1 MNEKRITLS
10 ILALGQAKI
19 VGAFKQFYPTD
30 IVPAVNPNGH
40 CAKVLAEGVVKGF
53 FTLDDIKSADP
64 FFTPAGAAV
73 DPAMFDA
80 VGAVA
85 NRAETIAL
93 EAKADAHD
101 ALVKAK
107 NTLIMATDISTGTQA
122 KLAEFNEKLQIEREI
137 AININPV
144 VVEAAVTKLIAK
156 EFDTFKR
163 AVADAKAEEVI
174 ADMTAV
180 HVVDRKSTLDVF
192 GIDIRERNG
201 DPVMVDIWNHPAAPA
216 IDPHW
221 VWSERILRAILTV
234 QGTHDNLFFG
244 GQKGTG
250 KSQTAEQFAAFTGRG
265 YVRFQFT
272 KHTSAF
278 DFMGADGMT
287 KGDTVFKKGAVL
299 AGLTSPSTVVLLDE
313 ISMTDAGELAVLNG
327 FLEPNPCI
335 SYGGHVHRRAAGVLV
350 FGADNTLTSGDESGL
365 YGGTRRLNTATAERF
380 ASVIKFEH
388 MPPAMEIDIVVRRTG
403 CSKGLATHVVKAL
416 NAFRAKVESGDIVDA
431 PSIRQTM
438 YFIKNLRLMTVE
450 DAWEAAIGNRQP
462 TESAA
467 AVQAIKTACISAE
480 TIEKHLTA

>member
-1 MNEKRITLS
+1 MTEKEITLA
-10 ILALGQAKI
+10 ILSLGQGRI
-19 VGAFKQFYPTD
+19 VGAFKQLHPTD

-40 CAKVLAEGVVKGF
+40 CAKVLAQGVVKGF
-53 FTLDDIKSADP
+53 FTLDDIKSAP
-64 FFTPAGAAV
+64 VHAPATGAAV

-80 VGAVA
+80 IGAVA
-85 NRAETIAL
+85 SRAETIAL
-93 EAKADAHD
+93 EAKGDAGE
-101 ALVKAK
+101 AIAKAK
-107 NTLIMATDISTGTQA
+107 NAMMIAKNVGDMTQVALSEFSERLQTERDLAVNVNPDI
-122 KLAEFNEKLQIEREI
+122 
-137 AININPV
+137 
-144 VVEAAVTKLIAK
+144 VETAVTKLIAK
-156 EFDTFKR
+156 EFESFKR
-163 AVADAKAEEVI
+163 VVTDAKAEEII
-174 ADMTAV
+174 ADLTAV
-180 HVVDRKSTLDVF
+180 HVVDRRSTLDVF
-192 GIDIRERNG
+192 GFDIRERNG

-221 VWSERILRAILTV
+221 VWSEKILRAILTV

-250 KSQTAEQFAAFTGRG
+250 KSQTAEQFAAYTGRAFT
-265 YVRFQFT
+265 RFQFT

-350 FGADNTLTSGDESGL
+350 FGADNTLTSGDDSGL

-380 ASVIKFEH
+380 ASVVKFEH
-388 MPPAMEIDIVVRRTG
+388 MPPAMEINIVVRRTG
-403 CSKGLATHVVKAL
+403 CPKGLATHVVKAL
-416 NAFRAKVESGDIVDA
+416 NTFRAKVESGDIVDA

-438 YFIKNLRLMTVE
+438 YFIKNLRLMTVD
-450 DAWEAAIGNRQP
+450 DAWAAAIGNRQP
-462 TESAA
+462 VESAV
-467 AVQAIKTACISAE
+467 AVQAIKTACISE
-480 TIEKHLTA
+480 EMINKWLTT

>member
-1 MNEKRITLS
+1 MTEKEITLA
-10 ILALGQAKI
+10 ILALGQGRI
-19 VGAFKQFYPTD
+19 VGAFKKLHPTD

-40 CAKVLAEGVVKGF
+40 CAKVLAQGVAKGF
-53 FTLDDIKSADP
+53 FTLDDIKSAP
-64 FFTPAGAAV
+64 VHVAATGAAV

-80 VGAVA
+80 IGAVA

-93 EAKADAHD
+93 EARGEASDAVARARNAMTVAMNVGDLTKAS
-101 ALVKAK
+101 L
-107 NTLIMATDISTGTQA
+107 N
-122 KLAEFNEKLQIEREI
+122 EFAEKLQTEREI
-137 AININPV
+137 AINVNPDI
-144 VVEAAVTKLIAK
+144 VETAVTKLIAK
-156 EFDTFKR
+156 EFESFKR
-163 AVADAKAEEVI
+163 VVADAKAEEII

-180 HVVDRKSTLDVF
+180 HVVARRPALDVF
-192 GIDIRERNG
+192 GIDIRNRKGE
-201 DPVMVDIWNHPAAPA
+201 PVMVDIWNHPAAPA

-221 VWSERILRAILTV
+221 VWSEKILRAILTV

-250 KSQTAEQFAAFTGRG
+250 KSQTAEQFAAYTGRAFT
-265 YVRFQFT
+265 RFQFT

-335 SYGGHVHRRAAGVLV
+335 SYGGEVHRRANGVLV

-380 ASVIKFEH
+380 CSVIKFQH
-388 MPPAMEIDIVVRRTG
+388 MPAAMEIDIVVRRTG
-403 CSKGLATHVVKAL
+403 CPKGLATHVVKAL
-416 NAFRAKVESGDIVDA
+416 NTFRAKVESGDIVDA

-438 YFIKNLRLMTVE
+438 YFIKNLRLMTVD
-450 DAWEAAIGNRQP
+450 DAWDSAIGNRQP
-462 TESAA
+462 VESAV
-467 AVQAIKTACISAE
+467 AVQAIKTACISE
-480 TIEKHLTA
+480 EMIDKWLTT

>member
-1 MNEKRITLS
+1 MTEKEITLA
-10 ILALGQAKI
+10 ILSLGQGRI
-19 VGAFKQFYPTD
+19 VGAFKQLHPTD

-40 CAKVLAEGVVKGF
+40 CAKVLAQGVVKGF
-53 FTLDDIKSADP
+53 FTLDDIKSAP
-64 FFTPAGAAV
+64 IHAPATGAAV

-80 VGAVA
+80 IGAVA

-93 EAKADAHD
+93 EAKGEASNALAKARDALLVTAAAAHD
-101 ALVKAK
+101 TKKSL
-107 NTLIMATDISTGTQA
+107 L
-122 KLAEFNEKLQIEREI
+122 EFSEKLQAERDI
-137 AININPV
+137 AVNVNPDI
-144 VVEAAVTKLIAK
+144 VETAVTKLIAK
-156 EFDTFKR
+156 EFDAFR
-163 AVADAKAEEVI
+163 RVVSDAKAEEII
-174 ADMTAV
+174 ADLTAV
-180 HVVDRKSTLDVF
+180 HVVDRRSTLDVF
-192 GIDIRERNG
+192 GFDIRERNG
-201 DPVMVDIWNHPAAPA
+201 DPVMVDIWNHPAAPS

-221 VWSERILRAILTV
+221 VWSEKILRAILTV

-250 KSQTAEQFAAFTGRG
+250 KSQTAEQFAAYTGRAFT
-265 YVRFQFT
+265 RFQFT

-350 FGADNTLTSGDESGL
+350 FGADNTLTSGDDSGL

-388 MPPAMEIDIVVRRTG
+388 MSPAMEVDIVVRRTG
-403 CSKGLATHVVKAL
+403 CPKGLATHVVKAL

-438 YFIKNLRLMTVE
+438 YFIKNLRLMPVD
-450 DAWEAAIGNRQP
+450 DAWAAAIGNRQP
-462 TESAA
+462 VESAV
-467 AVQAIKTACISAE
+467 AVQAIKTACISDE
-480 TIEKHLTA
+480 VINKYLTV

>member
-1 MNEKRITLS
+1 MTEKEITLA
-10 ILALGQAKI
+10 ILALGQGRI
-19 VGAFKQFYPTD
+19 VGAFKKLHPTD

-40 CAKVLAEGVVKGF
+40 CAKVLAQGVVKGF
-53 FTLDDIKSADP
+53 FTLDDIKSAP
-64 FFTPAGAAV
+64 VHVAPVGAAV

-80 VGAVA
+80 IGAVA
-85 NRAETIAL
+85 NRAETVAL
-93 EAKADAHD
+93 EAKAQAVDAYAKARD
-101 ALVKAK
+101 AVTVAADIVKHTKASL
-107 NTLIMATDISTGTQA
+107 NDFA
-122 KLAEFNEKLQIEREI
+122 EKLQTERDI
-137 AININPV
+137 AVNVNPAI
-144 VVEAAVTKLIAK
+144 VETAVTKLIAK
-156 EFDTFKR
+156 EFDAFKR

-180 HVVDRKSTLDVF
+180 HVVDRRSALDVF
-192 GIDIRERNG
+192 GFDIRNRKG

-221 VWSERILRAILTV
+221 VWSEKILRAILTV

-250 KSQTAEQFAAFTGRG
+250 KSQTAEQFAAYTGRAFT
-265 YVRFQFT
+265 RFQFT

-278 DFMGADGMT
+278 DFMGSDGMT

-335 SYGGHVHRRAAGVLV
+335 SYGGQVHRRAAGVLV

-388 MPPAMEIDIVVRRTG
+388 MPAAMEIDIVVRRTG
-403 CSKGLATHVVKAL
+403 CPKGLATHVVKAL
-416 NAFRAKVESGDIVDA
+416 NTFRAKVESGDIVDA

-438 YFIKNLRLMTVE
+438 YFIKNLQLMTVE
-450 DAWEAAIGNRQP
+450 DAWAAAIGNRQP
-462 TESAA
+462 SESAA
-467 AVQAIKTACISAE
+467 AVQAIKTACISDEA
-480 TIEKHLTA
+480 IEKYLTT

>member
-1 MNEKRITLS
+1 MTEKEITLA
-10 ILALGQAKI
+10 ILALGQGRI
-19 VGAFKQFYPTD
+19 VGAFKKHYPHS
-30 IVPAVNPNGH
+30 IVPAVNPNGE
-40 CAKVLAEGVVKGF
+40 CAKQLAQGVAKGF
-53 FTLDDIKSADP
+53 FTLDDIKSAP
-64 FFTPAGAAV
+64 VHVATGAAV

-80 VGAVA
+80 IGAVA

-93 EAKADAHD
+93 EAKGEASDAVARARNAMTVAMNVGD
-101 ALVKAK
+101 MTKAS
-107 NTLIMATDISTGTQA
+107 L
-122 KLAEFNEKLQIEREI
+122 LEFSEKLQAERDI
-137 AININPV
+137 AVNVNPAI
-144 VVEAAVTKLIAK
+144 VETAVTKLIAK
-156 EFDTFKR
+156 EFDSFKR
-163 AVADAKAEEVI
+163 VVADAKAEETI

-180 HVVDRKSTLDVF
+180 HVVDRRSALDIF
-192 GIDIRERNG
+192 GFDIRNRKG
-201 DPVMVDIWNHPAAPA
+201 DPVMVDIWNHPAAPS

-221 VWSERILRAILTV
+221 VWSEKILRAILTV

-250 KSQTAEQFAAFTGRG
+250 KSQTAEQFAAYTGRAFT
-265 YVRFQFT
+265 RFQFT

-287 KGDTVFKKGAVL
+287 KGDTIFKKGAVL

-335 SYGGHVHRRAAGVLV
+335 SYGGQVHRRAAGVLV

-388 MPPAMEIDIVVRRTG
+388 MSPAMEIEIVVRRTG
-403 CSKGLATHVVKAL
+403 CPKGLATHVVKAL
-416 NAFRAKVESGDIVDA
+416 NTFRAKVESGDIVDA

-438 YFIKNLRLMTVE
+438 YFIKNLQLMTVE
-450 DAWEAAIGNRQP
+450 DAWAAAIGNRQP
-462 TESAA
+462 SESAA
-467 AVQAIKTACISAE
+467 AVQAIKTACISDE
-480 TIEKHLTA
+480 TIEKYLTT

>member
-1 MNEKRITLS
+1 MTEKEITLA
-10 ILALGQAKI
+10 ILSLGQGRI
-19 VGAFKQFYPTD
+19 VGAFKQLHPTD

-40 CAKVLAEGVVKGF
+40 CAKVLAQGVVKGF
-53 FTLDDIKSADP
+53 FTLDDIKSAPIHVASSAAAFDP
-64 FFTPAGAAV
+64 T
-73 DPAMFDA
+73 MFDA
-80 VGAVA
+80 IGAVA

-93 EAKADAHD
+93 EAKGE
-101 ALVKAK
+101 
-107 NTLIMATDISTGTQA
+107 ATDATIRVINA
-122 KLAEFNEKLQIEREI
+122 VIAAENMAINTKKSLLEFSEKLQAERDIAVNIKPEI
-137 AININPV
+137 
-144 VVEAAVTKLIAK
+144 VETAVTKLIAK
-156 EFDTFKR
+156 EFDSFR
-163 AVADAKAEEVI
+163 RVVADAKAEEII
-174 ADMTAV
+174 ADLTAV
-180 HVVDRKSTLDVF
+180 HVVDRRSTLDVF
-192 GIDIRERNG
+192 GFDIRERNG
-201 DPVMVDIWNHPAAPA
+201 DPVMVDIWNHPAAPS

-221 VWSERILRAILTV
+221 VWSEKILRAILTV

-250 KSQTAEQFAAFTGRG
+250 KSQTAEQFAAYTGRAFT
-265 YVRFQFT
+265 RFQFT

-350 FGADNTLTSGDESGL
+350 FGADNTLTSGDDSGL

-388 MPPAMEIDIVVRRTG
+388 MSPAMEIEIVVRRTG
-403 CSKGLATHVVKAL
+403 CPKGLAIHVVKAL

-450 DAWEAAIGNRQP
+450 DAWAAAIGNRQP
-462 TESAA
+462 SESAA
-467 AVQAIKTACISAE
+467 AVQAIKTACISDE
-480 TIEKHLTA
+480 TIEKYLTT